1 MHGAVFAGRMV
12 TCPRIYVGPPLRVIA
27 GSRIDMGCDLPMPD
41 LRRAAVFL
49 LLLIHC
55 VAFAAEPEIRV
66 AIDKVDE
73 AFLVDATLAIPVPL
87 PTAWAV
93 LTDFDNMVGILSN
106 LTLSK
111 IVRRDGNSVTV
122 MQKGTARYGIFS
134 YAFASVREV
143 QLEPMKRVVAIQV
156 SGNAKRFQSEMR
168 LSETGSATE
177 IRYHAEI
184 VPASGI
190 ARTFGGPFVQHE
202 VEEQLALLAAEMI
215 RRKAAQ

>member
-1 MHGAVFAGRMV
+1 
-12 TCPRIYVGPPLRVIA
+12 
-27 GSRIDMGCDLPMPD
+27 MPD

-143 QLEPMKRVVAIQV
+143 QLEPMKRILAIQLT
-156 SGNAKRFQSEMR
+156 GNAKRFESEME
-168 LSETGSATE
+168 LSETSKGTHLRYRAEVVPDSA
-177 IRYHAEI
+177 I
-184 VPASGI
+184 S
-190 ARTFGGPFVQHE
+190 RTFGGPFIQHE
-202 VEEQLALLAAEMI
+202 VEEQFTLLAAEMI
-215 RRKAAQ
+215 RRKAQ